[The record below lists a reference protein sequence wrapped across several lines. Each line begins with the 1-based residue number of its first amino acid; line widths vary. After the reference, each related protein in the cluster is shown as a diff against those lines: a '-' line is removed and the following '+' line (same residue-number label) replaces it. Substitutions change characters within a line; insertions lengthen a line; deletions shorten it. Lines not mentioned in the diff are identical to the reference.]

1 MSNGIP
7 PTVLPATCI
16 GSFARDQLAQP
27 GRGRVMGSTS
37 SGVFCLIASQCIF
50 FLTTGKKLGP
60 LNINLDS
67 MPEISPSRWLA
78 VEMEHS
84 PDTLLFPSLGIQVN
98 LANAES
104 WQPPPLPPIKTTA
117 KERGECIQ
125 AIACELLRSGRA
137 TILLP
142 ILKWL
147 VNPSLRIVTPF
158 LSRFDWLE
166 KREELTRAIQLNEPR
181 RAVLAL
187 NPFIGMGTG
196 LTPSGDDF
204 TWGFLLALNRWQLI
218 LCPHFDLDKFGALLL
233 ASARRNTTL
242 LSTSL
247 VECASLGSADAGIL
261 SVLDA
266 LFMGQMTI
274 QQMIEILL
282 AYGSTSGMDAFAGM
296 ATALQICSHLDTDRP
311 L

>member
-1 MSNGIP
+1 MSPEIP
-7 PTVLPATCI
+7 PTVLQANCI
-16 GSFARDQLAQP
+16 GCFARTQLAQP

-37 SGVFCLIASQCIF
+37 SGVFCLTASQHIF
-50 FLTTGKKLGP
+50 FLTTEKMLGP
-60 LNINLDS
+60 LNINLIS
-67 MPEISPSRWLA
+67 IPEISPSRWLA

-84 PDTLLFPSLGIQVN
+84 PETLLFPSLGIQVD
-98 LANAES
+98 LANAET
-104 WQPPPLPPIKTTA
+104 WQLPSLPSIKTSA
-117 KERGECIQ
+117 NEHKEWIQ
-125 AIACELLRSGRA
+125 AIACELLRSGRE

-166 KREELTRAIQLNEPR
+166 KHEELARAIWLNEPR

-204 TWGFLLALNRWQLI
+204 TWSFLLALNRWQHS

-233 ASARRNTTL
+233 ASARRSTTL
-242 LSTSL
+242 LSASL
-247 VECASLGSADAGIL
+247 IECASLGWADAGIL

-266 LFMGQMTI
+266 LFTGQMSI
-274 QQMIEILL
+274 RQMAATLL

-296 ATALQICSHLDTDRP
+296 ATALQICSHLDSDRP